1 MVENESDEQNGI
13 KKLTASPEIIAW
25 KQTGSFHR
33 DIIERER
40 SKENKR
46 LMREQKAKFE
56 SKILGLA
63 DIERKEDF
71 YTRLEKEEESR
82 KDNNYAS
89 ELNQ

>member
-1 MVENESDEQNGI
+1 
-13 KKLTASPEIIAW
+13 
-25 KQTGSFHR
+25 
-33 DIIERER
+33 
-40 SKENKR
+40 
-46 LMREQKAKFE
+46 MREQKAKFE

>member
-1 MVENESDEQNGI
+1 VENESDEQNGI

-25 KQTGSFHR
+25 KRTGSYHR